1 MNLFSTVNL
10 LNPTIEIVNI
20 KIPNN
25 NIVLVFLST
34 IAKMLF
40 VKLSETGFKLNVFL
54 EKREFR
60 DPK

>member
-10 LNPTIEIVNI
+10 LKPTIEIKNI
-20 KIPNN
+20 KKANN
-25 NIVLVFLST
+25 SMVLVFLST
-34 IAKMLF
+34 NAKILF
-40 VKLSETGFKLNVFL
+40 VKLSETGFRLNVFL